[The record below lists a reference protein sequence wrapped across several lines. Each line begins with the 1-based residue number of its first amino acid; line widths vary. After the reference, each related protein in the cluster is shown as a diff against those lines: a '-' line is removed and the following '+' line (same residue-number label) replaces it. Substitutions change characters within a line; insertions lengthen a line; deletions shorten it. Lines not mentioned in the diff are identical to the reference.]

1 MIVSF
6 KHAGLEAFHRRGS
19 KAGIQAIHAPKLRI
33 LLTALSTATAPKD
46 LNAPAW
52 RLHPLKGEN
61 ASYWAL
67 TVHANWRLTF
77 RFVPEGVEL
86 LDYLDY
92 H

>member
-1 MIVSF
+1 MIISF
-6 KHAGLEAFHRRGS
+6 KHAGLKAFHLTGR
-19 KAGIQAIHAPKLRI
+19 KAGIQPIHAGKLRI

-46 LNAPAW
+46 LNSPAW
-52 RLHPLKGEN
+52 RLHELKGGK
-61 ASYWAL
+61 AAYWAL

-77 RFVPEGVEL
+77 RFVAEGVEL